1 MARKRAMVEF
11 GLDSDAIAPAVKAET
26 STAGAAVVADPR
38 FGGCAELP
46 RAAALPAPLPGLRR
60 GVAAVLTEAVAS
72 IEVTVA
78 SWLALDR

>member
-11 GLDSDAIAPAVKAET
+11 GLDIDAIAPAVKAET

-60 GVAAVLTEAVAS
+60 GWGRLGSSLAASLPQL
-72 IEVTVA
+72 IFEV
-78 SWLALDR
+78 W